1 MKNKKGFT
9 LMEVI
14 LSIAIFGIIA
24 IFVVTIFSS
33 GLKNIYRSG
42 KRTEEVFELESKI
55 NEEILNEDNGDVLI
69 KVDIPGV
76 GEKEIEGKMITIS
89 SDDYYPLYPISEKTP
104 SYSGICPYSRTNNSL

>member
-89 SDDYYPLYPISEKTP
+89 SDPLENQHDIEIITFIPNKPDETEE
-104 SYSGICPYSRTNNSL
+104 